1 MKQSRGF
8 TLIEVLVALTLF
20 ALVGGSLLALV
31 QTGLRTTALGNEY
44 THAALLARSK
54 LTELQVYTGLRPGI
68 YEGEFDERFRWQ
80 LTFTERQ
87 EDAEQ
92 TLLEQIPM
100 DVTIA
105 VTWGEG
111 NNQKSVDLQTVLLSS
126 EADR

>member
-1 MKQSRGF
+1 MKSRGF

-54 LTELQVYTGLRPGI
+54 LTELQVYAGLTPGV
-68 YEGEFDERFRWQ
+68 YEGEFDDRYRWQ

-87 EDAEQ
+87 EEAEQ
-92 TLLEQIPM
+92 TTLEQFPM
-100 DVTIA
+100 DVR
-105 VTWGEG
+105 VSVLWGQGSE
-111 NNQKSVDLQTVLLSS
+111 QKSVDIDTVLLSGS
-126 EADR
+126 PEQ